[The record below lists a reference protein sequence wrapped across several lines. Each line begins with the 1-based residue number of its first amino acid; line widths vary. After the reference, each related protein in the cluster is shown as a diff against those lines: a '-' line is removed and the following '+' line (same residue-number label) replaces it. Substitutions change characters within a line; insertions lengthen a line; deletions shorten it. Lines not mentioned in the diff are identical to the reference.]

1 MNCQFKYV
9 AMLCVAIAVKVTS
22 MKANRVKIDVFGSII
37 LLTCMAL
44 VGSANAFG
52 ANTASAGGTGGNTF
66 TKSCRT
72 SEVLV
77 GVGGR
82 AGDFVDS
89 IVLICAQIDRAGH
102 WIQVI
107 PHYYPVGSG
116 NPFELRCPRDH
127 AVSGF
132 EGREG
137 MFIDRLRIY
146 CGPLGAEGKLVSV
159 GNRLSGHSGGNG
171 GSPFGPFHCVDGKPA
186 DRISGRAGQYLDYMY
201 LGCNA
206 PQPLRLISAGFARGQ
221 PGLTSVGT
229 GGIGFTVTPSVTA
242 SGAVQIAL
250 RASDPAIAV
259 SPAKVTLESYSTAGF
274 VSIRGAAAG
283 CSLIT
288 ASLLGDE
295 YSAHIMVDAAS
306 TSALSLTLSG
316 DRRIRSDSIIATL
329 TLAAP
334 APTGGTSI
342 ALSSTHPSALRIP
355 ASVTIAAGSRSST
368 FDVTNTNVSVS
379 TLPGFGLCVVLT
391 ATGNGAT
398 ERRTVVLSPIDKR
411 KL

>member
-9 AMLCVAIAVKVTS
+9 TVLCVAIAVKVTS
-22 MKANRVKIDVFGSII
+22 LKANMMKIDVFGSII

-66 TKSCRT
+66 NKSCRT

-116 NPFELRCPRDH
+116 NPFELRCPQDH

-159 GNRLSGHSGGNG
+159 GNRLSGHAGGNG

-206 PQPLRLISAGFARGQ
+206 PQPLRLISARFERGQ
-221 PGLTSVGT
+221 PGLTSVGAGT
-229 GGIGFTVTPSVTA
+229 HFTVTPSVTA
-242 SGAVQIAL
+242 SGPVQIAL

-259 SPAKVTLESYSTAGF
+259 SPAKVTLESGYTARS

-306 TSALSLTLSG
+306 TSALSLTLSD
-316 DRRIRSDSIIATL
+316 DRRIRSGPIIATL
-329 TLAAP
+329 TLPAP

-342 ALSSTHPSALRIP
+342 ALSSTHPLALRIP

-368 FDVTNTNVSVS
+368 FDVTNTNFSVS

-398 ERRTVVLSPIDKR
+398 ERRTVVLSPVDKR